1 MTALLVFLLILAI
14 LVGWIIAIYNRFVR
28 LRAEKNAAWADI
40 EVQLKRRANLVPNLV
55 NTVRGYMRHERETL
69 REVIQARRQ
78 ALAAGDPAARAEAE
92 SMLGA
97 ALGRLLAVAEA
108 YPELKANQ
116 NFLDLQR
123 QLVELENAIQNAR
136 RYYNA
141 VVRDLNTRVDSF
153 PDLIIARA
161 FGFTKAPYFEIQDPR
176 AREVPEVRFS

>member
-1 MTALLVFLLILAI
+1 MTPLLVFFAVLFV
-14 LVGWIIAIYNRFVR
+14 LVAWVVVIYNRFVR

-55 NTVRGYMRHERETL
+55 NTVQGYMRHERGTL
-69 REVIQARRQ
+69 REVVEARRK
-78 ALAAGDPAARAEAE
+78 ALSSGDVEARAEAE

-116 NFLDLQR
+116 NFLDLQK
-123 QLVELENAIQNAR
+123 QLAGLEDAIQNAR

-161 FGFTKAPYFEIQDPR
+161 FGFTKAPYFEIRRPED
-176 AREVPEVRFS
+176 REVPEVRFP